1 MSIPVLIM
9 GESGT
14 GKSTSMRNFSESEIG
29 LVNVQG
35 KPLPFRT
42 RIKGQ
47 AIKDFGTILAAC
59 KATDKRAVVVD
70 DFGYAIT
77 DYYVRHSLGKEADR
91 DQFETFKILAA
102 KVYNVIDGLARDG
115 DEDKIVYFVM
125 HTEETARGGLQ
136 PLTVG
141 KLLNE
146 KIKIVGMV
154 TVCLLSDVEDGRYV
168 FKTNGEPPAKSPVGM
183 FAETEVDNDLKAV
196 DAAIREYWSLAPLS
210 PPTKEAEADGASG

>member
-14 GKSTSMRNFSESEIG
+14 GKSTSLRNFEQGEIG

-35 KPLPFRT
+35 KPLPF
-42 RIKGQ
+42 KGRLDSYQ
-47 AIKDFGTILAAC
+47 TKDFDAILHAC
-59 KATDKRAVVVD
+59 TGAKRNAVVVD

-77 DYYVRHSLGKEADR
+77 DYYARHSLGDERDR
-91 DQFETFKILAA
+91 DQFEVYKTIAA
-102 KVYNVIDGLARDG
+102 KVYGLINGLCSDRND
-115 DEDKIVYFVM
+115 DRIVYLIM
-125 HTEETARGGLQ
+125 HTERDNYGGLQ

-154 TVCLLSDVEDGRYV
+154 TVCLISTIESGRYV
-168 FKTNGEPPAKSPVGM
+168 FRTNGMPPAKSPLGM
-183 FAETEVDNDLKAV
+183 FDDEAIDNDLKAV
-196 DAAIREYWSLAPLS
+196 DAAIREYWSLAPLAEE
-210 PPTKEAEADGASG
+210 KEDGDGNHDA